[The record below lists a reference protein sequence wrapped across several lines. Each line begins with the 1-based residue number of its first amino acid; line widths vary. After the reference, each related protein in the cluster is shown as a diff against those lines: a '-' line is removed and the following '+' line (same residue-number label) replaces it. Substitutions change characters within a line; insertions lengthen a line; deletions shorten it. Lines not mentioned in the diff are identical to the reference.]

1 MKIIF
6 LTMIKNLA
14 IWHGIIANSYVKDNK
29 QFFDKVFGRWK
40 DLDPS
45 ARKFYSTHMYLTI
58 DLNNDTT
65 QRKIIRDFDNMQYL
79 YNIDNIVIRF
89 KNATRSNPPFF

>member
-1 MKIIF
+1 
-6 LTMIKNLA
+6 MIKNLA

-79 YNIDNIVIRF
+79 YNIDNTFQNRRKIMEKAILAF
-89 KNATRSNPPFF
+89 TKNKL